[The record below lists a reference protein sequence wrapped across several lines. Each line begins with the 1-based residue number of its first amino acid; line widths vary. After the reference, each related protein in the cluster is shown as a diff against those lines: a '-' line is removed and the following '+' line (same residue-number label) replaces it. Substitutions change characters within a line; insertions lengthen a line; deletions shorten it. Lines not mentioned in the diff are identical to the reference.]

1 MHAASPS
8 AAHRSVGQ
16 PVALA
21 IVALAG
27 VAACGSGPENP
38 LALDERLCPVV
49 GSGVTQGGQGSFTDD
64 AAPVQRRI
72 VLMGGG
78 PEDDGASRGFVEA
91 AGGGDVL
98 IMRARG
104 STTSYPNYFMQELGS
119 DPRPNA
125 AVTVRLDVAAGGAN
139 PGVLCRVQ
147 HAEAIWIAGGNQW
160 DYLGL
165 WPTTLHEQLSASA
178 NRQIAIGGTS
188 AGAMSLGEGA
198 FDAREGSVTSTE
210 ALADPLRTDVSV
222 SLSPFG
228 QPELEGVLVDTHF
241 SERDR
246 EGRLLAFL
254 ARFSLLVESA
264 PIRGIG
270 LDEGTAITVHDGT
283 FTVSGPTSTAAAWI
297 YQYAGTP
304 SLASGTPLSLDAVQ
318 RVRLAPGDTGAWPVD
333 LSMWPVDS
341 LAVIEGNIVRAP

>member
-1 MHAASPS
+1 MAVLLS
-8 AAHRSVGQ
+8 
-16 PVALA
+16 
-21 IVALAG
+21 
-27 VAACGSGPENP
+27 VAACSSGPANPIAPDEN
-38 LALDERLCPVV
+38 LCPTV
-49 GSGVTQGGQGSFTDD
+49 GSGVAQGGQGSFTDD
-64 AAPVQRRI
+64 SVPVQRRI

-78 PEDDGASRGFVEA
+78 PEDDDASRGFVEA
-91 AGGGDVL
+91 AAGGDVL

-104 STTSYPNYFMQELGS
+104 STTSYPTYFMQELGS

-125 AVTVRLDVAAGGAN
+125 TVTVRLDVAAGGAN

-147 HAEAIWIAGGNQW
+147 HAEAIWLAGGSQW

-165 WPTTLHEQLSASA
+165 WPTTLHDQLSASA
-178 NRQIAIGGTS
+178 DRQIAIGGTS

-198 FDAREGSVTSTE
+198 FDAREGSLTSAE

-241 SERDR
+241 SERNR

-254 ARFSLLVESA
+254 ARFSLLVGSA

-270 LDEGTAITVHDGT
+270 LDEGTAITVHSGT
-283 FTVSGPTSTAAAWI
+283 FTVSGSASTGAAWI

-318 RVRLAPGDTGAWPVD
+318 RIRLAPGDTGAWPVD
-333 LSMWPVDS
+333 LNAWPMDS
-341 LAVIEGNIVRAP
+341 LTVIEGNIVKTP